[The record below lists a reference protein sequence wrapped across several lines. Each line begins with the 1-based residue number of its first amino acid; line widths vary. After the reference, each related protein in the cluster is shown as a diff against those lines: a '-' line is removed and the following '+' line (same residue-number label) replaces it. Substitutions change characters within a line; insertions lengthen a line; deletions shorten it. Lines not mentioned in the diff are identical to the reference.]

1 VKKWDKKHRTLYNNT
16 SVNSSNDVIIINIY
30 ESKIS
35 VNYMTKTL
43 AELKRVIE
51 WATIMVGDLN
61 TMLFKWI
68 GKTDKRSIRLEQL

>member
-1 VKKWDKKHRTLYNNT
+1 
-16 SVNSSNDVIIINIY
+16 
-30 ESKIS
+30 
-35 VNYMTKTL
+35 MTKTL